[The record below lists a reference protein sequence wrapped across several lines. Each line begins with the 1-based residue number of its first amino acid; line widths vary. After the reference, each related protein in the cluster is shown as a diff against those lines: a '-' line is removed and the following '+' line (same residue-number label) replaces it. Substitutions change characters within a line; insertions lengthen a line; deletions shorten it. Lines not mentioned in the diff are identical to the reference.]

1 MANTSVQPT
10 RALAGAAVMTGF
22 PFYAFAITTSDTNI
36 FVDAGATSV
45 AVPVSVYVGVSGN
58 VKVTP
63 FSSAAADATTVTFTN
78 FPAGEMLPVQVQKVW
93 ATGTTATGLIG
104 VC

>member
-1 MANTSVQPT
+1 MANVSVTPT
-10 RALAGAAVMTGF
+10 RQAAGASIMTGF
-22 PFYAFAITTSDTNI
+22 PFYAFSITTSDANI

-63 FSSAAADATTVTFTN
+63 FSSSSPDVSTVTFTN
-78 FPAGEMLPVQVQKVW
+78 VPAGTMLPVQVQKVW

-104 VC
+104 IC